1 MKGKMLI
8 EIAALSV
15 ILGASLPLSTQA
27 VGPYMENERPPGPRM
42 EGPVPDLVPPTALRP
57 GPRPAVVSP
66 AVVSGEVLRIE
77 GEYYVVKE
85 ATGNEVSLQVD
96 NDTRMSTIP
105 KLGDKIEAE
114 VTPQLHAETIKPA
127 KRGE

>member
-15 ILGASLPLSTQA
+15 ILGASLPLSHA
-27 VGPYMENERPPGPRM
+27 VGPYMENERRPGPRV

-57 GPRPAVVSP
+57 APRP

-77 GEYYVVKE
+77 GEYYVVKD

-96 NDTRMSTIP
+96 NNTRMNTIP
-105 KLGDKIEAE
+105 KLGDRIEAE
-114 VTPQLHAETIKPA
+114 VTPQFHAETIKPA